1 MGDRIFFE
9 GLQYS
14 WNLIRLSKKFVEGV
28 VKSQPKDMVDD
39 EILWAWLEVEVKPQ
53 VNKNVLRNEE
63 WLEVLPNVG
72 GIGLMI
78 VV

>member
-1 MGDRIFFE
+1 MGDRIFF
-9 GLQYS
+9 GDLQYS
-14 WNLIRLSKKFVEGV
+14 WNLIRLSKKFAEGV

-53 VNKNVLRNEE
+53 MKKNVLRNEE
-63 WLEVLPNVG
+63 WLEDLPNVG

-78 VV
+78 VA